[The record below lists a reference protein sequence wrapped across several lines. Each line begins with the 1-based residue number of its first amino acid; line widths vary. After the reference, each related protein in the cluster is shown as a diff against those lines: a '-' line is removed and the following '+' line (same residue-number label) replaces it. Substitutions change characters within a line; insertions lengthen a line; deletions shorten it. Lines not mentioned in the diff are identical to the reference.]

1 MSKPSREWLENTMR
15 ALDCSEEDA
24 LEMWEDDEDIE
35 AGEAKDFD
43 LTPEQEKQSKKYR
56 QTTSKE
62 KKTVKRERKP
72 NEEKREIINNL
83 YAAIYDWEPEFVSD
97 VKTVNPER
105 QIDFVVNG
113 NHYSIT
119 LTCHRPPK
127 EKKGDA

>member
-1 MSKPSREWLENTMR
+1 MSKPSKEWLENTMR

-72 NEEKREIINNL
+72 NEEKRFIINDL
-83 YAAIYDWEPEFVSD
+83 YNFLAGCAGIADTAIA
-97 VKTVNPER
+97 NPER

-113 NHYSIT
+113 NSYSIT

-127 EKKGDA
+127 EKGKE